1 MNLYEQ
7 SLTPQQRGRY
17 HFISIALV
25 LAFFIA
31 PFAMAQNASK
41 VSYEFAEGDTIP
53 LALSSININRL
64 VVKNDRIISIVCPK
78 GFCTSSGNQ
87 KDASGSITLKINI
100 ALPFTAHLTT
110 EKGRLFA
117 LFITPKAT
125 PALVTEFV
133 WSESYKEQQSP
144 IELTADYP
152 AAMTALTKAMMRFVH
167 DGSPIA
173 GFKRHDVDP
182 KTLPKDES
190 KLAIIPQTVFVGSD
204 YSGVI
209 YQLKNQGSSEMPLTT
224 AQFYSY
230 SARSAAL
237 EAYHLAPGQTTT
249 LYLIT
254 GGGAAHVR

>member
-7 SLTPQQRGRY
+7 SFPPKQRWRY
-17 HFISIALV
+17 HFLSIALV
-25 LAFFIA
+25 LAFLIA
-31 PFAMAQNASK
+31 PFAMAENVGK
-41 VSYEFAEGDTIP
+41 VSYEFADGDTIP
-53 LALSSININRL
+53 LALSSINLNRL
-64 VVKNDRIISIVCPK
+64 VVKHDRILSIVCPK

-87 KDASGSITLKINI
+87 KDASGSITLKINLE
-100 ALPFTAHLTT
+100 LPFTAHLTT

-133 WSESYKEQQSP
+133 WSESDKEQQSV
-144 IELTADYP
+144 IELAADYP
-152 AAMTALTKAMMRFVH
+152 AAMIALTKAMMHFVH
-167 DGSPIA
+167 EGSPIA
-173 GFKRHDVDP
+173 GFKRHDIDP
-182 KTLPKDES
+182 NTLPKDKG
-190 KLAIIPQTVFVGSD
+190 KLAVIPQTVFVGRD

-209 YQLKNQGSSEMPLTT
+209 YRLKNQSHADLALTT
-224 AQFYSY
+224 AQFYSD

-237 EAYHLAPGQTTT
+237 DADQLKPGQTTT

>member
-1 MNLYEQ
+1 MNLHKQ
-7 SLTPQQRGRY
+7 SLPPQPRW
-17 HFISIALV
+17 HSHLVSITLV

-31 PFAMAQNASK
+31 PFTMAQNVGK
-41 VSYEFAEGDTIP
+41 VSYEFNEGDTIP

-64 VVKNDRIISIVCPK
+64 VVKNDRILSIVCPK
-78 GFCTSSGNQ
+78 GFCTSAGNQ

-117 LFITPKAT
+117 LFITPKST

-133 WSESYKEQQSP
+133 WSESYKEQKSP
-144 IELTADYP
+144 IALAADYP
-152 AAMTALTKAMMRFVH
+152 AAMTALTKSMMRFVH

-182 KTLPKDES
+182 NTLPKDDA

-209 YQLKNQGSSEMPLTT
+209 YQLKNQGNQEMALTT
-224 AQFYSY
+224 AQFYSD

-237 EAYHLAPGQTTT
+237 DAYHLAPGQTTT

>member
-1 MNLYEQ
+1 MNLDEQ
-7 SLTPQQRGRY
+7 SLSPQQRWRY

-31 PFAMAQNASK
+31 PLAMAKNVAK

-64 VVKNDRIISIVCPK
+64 VVKNDRILAIVCPK

-110 EKGRLFA
+110 EKGHLFA

-133 WSESYKEQQSP
+133 WSESDQEQQSP
-144 IELTADYP
+144 IELAADYP
-152 AAMTALTKAMMRFVH
+152 AAMTALTKAMMHFVH

-173 GFKRHDVDP
+173 GFKRHDIDP
-182 KTLPKDES
+182 NTLPKDDS

-204 YSGVI
+204 YSGVV

-230 SARSAAL
+230 SARSAGLDAD
-237 EAYHLAPGQTTT
+237 HLAPGQTTT

>member
-1 MNLYEQ
+1 MNLHKQ
-7 SLTPQQRGRY
+7 SLPPQPRWHGY
-17 HFISIALV
+17 LASITLV

-31 PFAMAQNASK
+31 PFAMAQNVGK
-41 VSYEFAEGDTIP
+41 VSYEFNEGDTIP

-64 VVKNDRIISIVCPK
+64 VVKNDRILSIVCPK

-117 LFITPKAT
+117 LFITPKST

-133 WSESYKEQQSP
+133 WSESYKEQKSP
-144 IELTADYP
+144 IALAADYP
-152 AAMTALTKAMMRFVH
+152 AAMTALTKSMMRFVH

-182 KTLPKDES
+182 KTLPKDEA

-209 YQLKNQGSSEMPLTT
+209 YQLKNQGNQEMVLTT
-224 AQFYSY
+224 AQFYSD

-237 EAYHLAPGQTTT
+237 DAYHLAPGQTTT

>member
-1 MNLYEQ
+1 MTLYEQ
-7 SLTPQQRGRY
+7 SLTPSQRWR
-17 HFISIALV
+17 HHLISIICV
-25 LAFFIA
+25 LALILT

-41 VSYEFAEGDTIP
+41 VTHEFADGDTIP

-64 VVKNDRIISIVCPK
+64 VVKNDRILSIVCPK
-78 GFCTSSGNQ
+78 RFCTSSGNQ

-144 IELTADYP
+144 IELAADYP
-152 AAMTALTKAMMRFVH
+152 AAMTSLTKAMMRFVH

-190 KLAIIPQTVFVGSD
+190 KLAIIPQTVFVGRD

-209 YQLKNQGSSEMPLTT
+209 YQLKNQGSSDIPLTT

>member
-1 MNLYEQ
+1 MTLYER
-7 SLTPQQRGRY
+7 SLSPN
-17 HFISIALV
+17 ALRRQH
-25 LAFFIA
+25 LLSLFALLTFLIA
-31 PFAMAQNASK
+31 PFAMAQNAAK

-64 VVKNDRIISIVCPK
+64 VVKNDRILSIVCPK
-78 GFCTSSGNQ
+78 GFCTSTGNQ

-100 ALPFTAHLTT
+100 ALPFTAHITT

-133 WSESYKEQQSP
+133 WSESYKEQQSV

-173 GFKRHDVDP
+173 GFQRHDVDP
-182 KTLPKDES
+182 DTLPKD
-190 KLAIIPQTVFVGSD
+190 KGNLAIIPQTVFVGKT

-209 YQLKNQGSSEMPLTT
+209 YEVKNQGNTATSLTT

-230 SARSAAL
+230 AARSAAIDDY
-237 EAYHLAPGQTTT
+237 ELAPGESTT

>member
-1 MNLYEQ
+1 MNLHKQ
-7 SLTPQQRGRY
+7 SLPPQPRWRGY
-17 HFISIALV
+17 LASITLV

-31 PFAMAQNASK
+31 PFAMAQNVGK
-41 VSYEFAEGDTIP
+41 VSYEFNEGDTIP

-64 VVKNDRIISIVCPK
+64 VVKNDRILSIVCPK

-117 LFITPKAT
+117 LFITPKST

-133 WSESYKEQQSP
+133 WSESYKEQKSP
-144 IELTADYP
+144 IALAADYP
-152 AAMTALTKAMMRFVH
+152 AAMTALTKSMMRFVH

-182 KTLPKDES
+182 KTLPKDEA

-209 YQLKNQGSSEMPLTT
+209 YQLKNQGNQEMVLTT
-224 AQFYSY
+224 AQFYSD

-237 EAYHLAPGQTTT
+237 DAYHLAPGQTTT

>member
-7 SLTPQQRGRY
+7 SSAPGQRWRY
-17 HFISIALV
+17 HLLSIVLV
-25 LAFFIA
+25 LACLIA
-31 PFAMAQNASK
+31 PCAMAGNAAK
-41 VSYEFAEGDTIP
+41 VSYEFADGDTIP

-64 VVKNDRIISIVCPK
+64 LVKNDRIISIVCPK

-87 KDASGSITLKINI
+87 KDASGSINVKINI
-100 ALPFTAHLTT
+100 DLPFTAHLTT

-133 WSESYKEQQSP
+133 WSESYKEQQSV
-144 IELTADYP
+144 IELAADYP
-152 AAMTALTKAMMRFVH
+152 AAMTALTQAMMRFVH

-173 GFKRHDVDP
+173 GFQRHDVDP
-182 KTLPKDES
+182 KTLPKDEGQ
-190 KLAIIPQTVFVGSD
+190 LAIIPQTVFVGKD
-204 YSGVI
+204 YSGII
-209 YQLKNQGSSEMPLTT
+209 YQVRNQGTAKTTLTT
-224 AQFYSY
+224 AQFYSDA
-230 SARSAAL
+230 ARSAAL
-237 EAYHLAPGQTTT
+237 DAYQLKPGQTTT